1 MKQQIFIDDI
11 HEYDYEFINDELLN
25 DCHTLLYNGGNWN
38 SNILNSEAICLVD
51 NGNGLVIRFDSLGT
65 NAISIDYA
73 EAERLFVLLKLAM
86 QPAKYEIA
94 EKKLL

>member
-11 HEYDYEFINDELLN
+11 HEYDYELID
-25 DCHTLLYNGGNWN
+25 DCHTLLYNGCNWN

-51 NGNGLVIRFDSLGT
+51 DGNGLVVRFDSLGRG
-65 NAISIDYA
+65 AISIDYA
-73 EAERLFVLLKLAM
+73 EAERLFLILKLAM

-94 EKKLL
+94 TKKLL

>member
-1 MKQQIFIDDI
+1 MKQQIFIDDV
-11 HEYDYEFINDELLN
+11 HEYDYELVD

-38 SNILNSEAICLVD
+38 SDILNSEAICLVD
-51 NGNGLVIRFDSLGT
+51 DGNGLIIGFDILGAT
-65 NAISIDYA
+65 SINIDYA
-73 EAERLFVLLKLAM
+73 EAERLFLILKLAM

>member
-11 HEYDYEFINDELLN
+11 HEYDYELV
-25 DCHTLLYNGGNWN
+25 GNQHILSYSDASQWS
-38 SNILNSEAICLVD
+38 SNVQGYVAMQIVD
-51 NGNGLVIRFDSLGT
+51 DGNGL
-65 NAISIDYA
+65 ISKFREENRIDYA

>member
-1 MKQQIFIDDI
+1 MKQQIFIDDV
-11 HEYDYEFINDELLN
+11 HEYDYDVVD

-51 NGNGLVIRFDSLGT
+51 DGNGLVIRFDNLGRG
-65 NAISIDYA
+65 AISLDYA
-73 EAERLFVLLKLAM
+73 EAERLFLILKLAM

-94 EKKLL
+94 TKILL